1 MSIYLDAVED
11 LLINWGRAARS
22 ETIRISYKPGVLG
35 RIKGSTVKSATI
47 DPSDFEKVD
56 SIISKLKLV
65 DEDLHTTAGLLFIQN
80 RTYDDVARKMKTSKR
95 IVSQRKQSVISF
107 VAGSLNDL

>member
-22 ETIRISYKPGVLG
+22 ETIRISYKPGVLAK
-35 RIKGSTVKSATI
+35 IKGSTVKSATI
-47 DPSDFEKVD
+47 DPTDFERVD
-56 SIISKLKLV
+56 SIVSKLKLI
-65 DEDLHTTAGLLFIQN
+65 DENLHTTAALLFIQN
-80 RTYDDVARKMKTSKR
+80 RTYDEIARQMHTSKR